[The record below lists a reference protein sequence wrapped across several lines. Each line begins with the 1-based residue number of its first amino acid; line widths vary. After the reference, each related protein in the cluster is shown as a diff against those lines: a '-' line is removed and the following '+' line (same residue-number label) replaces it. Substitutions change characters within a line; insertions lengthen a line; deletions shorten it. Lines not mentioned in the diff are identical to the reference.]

1 VRDSSVNGHDIKL
14 GDVIAVVDDVIT
26 EVGNEYLKVIDAVL
40 KTETEKPELVTVY
53 RGDEVSEQDA
63 KALVEALR
71 GSNPA
76 VEFELQTGGQ
86 EHYPYVLSLE

>member
-1 VRDSSVNGHDIKL
+1 M
-14 GDVIAVVDDVIT
+14 
-26 EVGNEYLKVIDAVL
+26 LKAQS
-40 KTETEKPELVTVY
+40 EQPELVTVY
-53 RGDEVSEQDA
+53 RGDEVTEQDA
-63 KALVEALR
+63 EALVEALR